1 MEVVFT
7 NKIDGI
13 DLEKLMDI
21 YEESNWENLS
31 MVEDDSIEKIDEN
44 ILYQKVRDA
53 YKAYLINEFL
63 KSGKNYL
70 AILKD
75 EKDYLSALRIYDEGE
90 FFLLEALET
99 NPKYRR
105 SGYGERLV
113 REVISLLGKG
123 SEIRSEVAI
132 SNKKSL
138 ALHRKLGFKLKEKR
152 KTSLVLF
159 LKSSRFINGI

>member
-7 NKIDGI
+7 NKIEGI
-13 DLEKLMDI
+13 DLEKLMDL

-31 MVEDDSIEKIDEN
+31 IVSSDFDEKSDKN

-75 EKDYLSALRIYDEGE
+75 EKAYLSAIRLYDQGK

-105 SGYGERLV
+105 FGYGERLV

-138 ALHRKLGFKLKEKR
+138 TLHEKIGFKIKEER
-152 KTSLVLF
+152 KNGLVLF
-159 LKSSRFINGI
+159 LKIK